1 MSETTSMHQPAAS
14 GYEVTRFNALR
25 HGVLSAYTILPWE
38 EENEYRELLDALV
51 AEHKPKGPT
60 EEHLVEEIVGV
71 LWRKRRL
78 RVAEAAAYR
87 RGLKNAVSP
96 DQQTIGAALAHLDIG
111 KQTVANTTMELA
123 DLDQRETIITRALG
137 LLQAGKA
144 RAYDKALGTL
154 SKETRERWS
163 ELIKP
168 KPALGL
174 LMFDNTESRY
184 TADADGLID
193 YLQEV
198 VMPSY
203 NSRRKELQN
212 RPLIQEQAFGE
223 ALDADKLEGL
233 ARYETHLDRKLERLL
248 TMLIRLRELRAA
260 PAQE

>member
-1 MSETTSMHQPAAS
+1 MKETMSVQLPVNG
-14 GYEVTRFNALR
+14 GYEATRFNALR
-25 HGVLSAYTILPWE
+25 HGVLSRYTVLPWE
-38 EENEYRELLDALV
+38 DENEYRELLNALI
-51 AEHKPKGPT
+51 AEHKPEGPT
-60 EEHLVEEIVGV
+60 EEHLVEEMVGV

-78 RVAEAAAYR
+78 RLAETAAYR

-96 DQQTIGAALAHLDIG
+96 DQQVTNAALAHLDIG
-111 KQTVANTTMELA
+111 KQTAAATTMELA
-123 DLDQRETIITRALG
+123 DLDQRESIITRALG
-137 LLQAGKA
+137 LLQAGKV
-144 RAYDKALGTL
+144 RAYDKALCTL
-154 SKETRERWS
+154 SEETRERWS

-184 TADADGLID
+184 TANADGLID

-260 PAQE
+260 PAQG